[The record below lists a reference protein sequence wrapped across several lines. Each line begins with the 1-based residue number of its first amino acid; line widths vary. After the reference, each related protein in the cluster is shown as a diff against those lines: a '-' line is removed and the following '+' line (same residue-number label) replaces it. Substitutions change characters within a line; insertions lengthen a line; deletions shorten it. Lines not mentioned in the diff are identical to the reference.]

1 MEGVLLTSFF
11 LYTFKRLDI
20 SPKLIKP
27 HLEPLINFVGG
38 QVRINGVIEL
48 ETTFGVGKLF
58 RTLLVQYVLIDANTS
73 YNILIG

>member
-38 QVRINGVIEL
+38 QVRTNGVIEL